1 MVLEINEMLGNYI
14 NNDCKSGGTGLFEYF
29 SETIKEIILNR
40 IDDIVRHY
48 NTHETNEKYR
58 KSIGLRLWSGCLS
71 AAKVIALETRDG
83 PNPPE
88 MRAESFQEIDIIADR
103 DSIFRAGV
111 ESAPLFKEY
120 NQQCYSFNGVP
131 STSPVRR
138 YPNDYLMDR

>member
-103 DSIFRAGV
+103 DSIFCAGV